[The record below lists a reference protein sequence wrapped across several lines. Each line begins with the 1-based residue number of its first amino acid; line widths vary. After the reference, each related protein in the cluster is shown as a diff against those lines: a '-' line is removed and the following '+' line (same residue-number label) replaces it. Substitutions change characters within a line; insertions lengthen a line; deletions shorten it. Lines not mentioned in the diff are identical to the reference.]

1 MFDWGKSGVSVFV
14 SVIVVEDNE
23 SSDTRRR
30 VKFKTLSSVR
40 LVDDGGECRS
50 HFNC

>member
-1 MFDWGKSGVSVFV
+1 MFDRGESGVRVFV

-23 SSDTRRR
+23 SSETRRR
-30 VKFKTLSSVR
+30 VKFKALSSVR

-50 HFNC
+50 HLNC